1 MEKTKP
7 THIKP
12 ALYAYF
18 YQEIKDVA
26 EYFGY
31 NLLLN
36 GSMHRDLDLV
46 AVPWSEFCDE
56 RWEEM
61 LEKFADIIGGEFDKD
76 LTRTTHHGRITCVIN
91 VRRRT
96 PFTNE
101 IDPQFYLDISIMP
114 INKSENVNNV

>member
-1 MEKTKP
+1 MPRTKP
-7 THIKP
+7 THVKP

-46 AVPWSEFCDE
+46 AVPWSEFCNGE
-56 RWEEM
+56 HEKM
-61 LEKFADIIGGEFDKD
+61 VMKFAEIIGGEYEKD
-76 LTRTTHHGRITCVIN
+76 LTSVTHHGRIQYIIN

-101 IDPQFYLDISIMP
+101 EDPQYYLDLSVMP
-114 INKSENVNNV
+114 TLP